1 MGCPTTVN
9 GYTASWTRGKL
20 SRLSKGNVTSGT
32 NTYNYSYNAF
42 GQRIGSG
49 YKYTPSI
56 LYGTAVAMGTL
67 TGYNKVF
74 RYDQSGR
81 LIYES
86 KTSQYYGEGSG
97 TEKIVYLYDESG
109 IIGMMHTTE
118 SGTTSSYYFQRN
130 LLGDVI
136 AIYDTAG
143 TKVGGYAYDAWGNC
157 TITLNTNSIATKNPI
172 RYRGYYYDE
181 ESGLYYLNARYY
193 SPTWRRFIS
202 PDDTAYLDTENSNGL
217 NLYTYCNNDP
227 VNYADPSGNSVIASI
242 LIGFAISSLVGWGLS
257 AIFGSQIAGGI
268 GSVGGGAAAIST
280 GISLC
285 AFGPWGIVAGVA
297 LIAVGGLTIAFGV
310 NEIIDGATGNNCIQD
325 WTGWNDSVYN
335 GVYTSLNIASAVG
348 STAGN
353 IGMRFASNKILNAII
368 QDPSKINNYKLWQIK
383 TFGKYTSMYSS
394 GTLKKGGHV
403 GQGYTLTNNRNAS
416 FGYIQWHPG
425 GGHHGVSP
433 YWKIT
438 SSFHKAVRFDYWKTS
453 PL

>member
-1 MGCPTTVN
+1 MHA
-9 GYTASWTRGKL
+9 Y
-20 SRLSKGNVTSGT
+20 
-32 NTYNYSYNAF
+32 TYNYNAF

-136 AIYDTAG
+136 GIYNTSG
-143 TKVGGYAYDAWGNC
+143 IKVGGYAYDAWGNC
-157 TITLNTNSIATKNPI
+157 TITLNTNNIATKNPI

-202 PDDTAYLDTENSNGL
+202 PDDTAYLDAENPNGL

-227 VNYADPSGNSVIASI
+227 VNYADPSGNDPKWWQWALFGIGVALVAVAAGMAFIGTGGIAAFGMGA
-242 LIGFAISSLVGWGLS
+242 LIGS
-257 AIFGSQIAGGI
+257 IALGGI
-268 GSVGGGAAAIST
+268 GAVAGGAIGYATGGVDGILGGAMAGFGIGAIVGFVVGGTIGYYNSLVQVDIRKFTKYALDPTNSKGKHTVFKNLGYDKSNAKSLVRIYKRQGLKNFLTKNYMLSKADLYGQRIT
-280 GISLC
+280 MGIKIGDTVLKT
-285 AFGPWGIVAGVA
+285 AWMLQENGIR
-297 LIAVGGLTIAFGV
+297 LITPF
-310 NEIIDGATGNNCIQD
+310 
-325 WTGWNDSVYN
+325 
-335 GVYTSLNIASAVG
+335 
-348 STAGN
+348 
-353 IGMRFASNKILNAII
+353 
-368 QDPSKINNYKLWQIK
+368 
-383 TFGKYTSMYSS
+383 S
-394 GTLKKGGHV
+394 G
-403 GQGYTLTNNRNAS
+403 
-416 FGYIQWHPG
+416 F
-425 GGHHGVSP
+425 
-433 YWKIT
+433 
-438 SSFHKAVRFDYWKTS
+438 FD
-453 PL
+453 